1 MLYVSACR
9 LREELAVVQAH
20 AKNVLEQI
28 DRVVDEVMQ
37 DSINLQKMREQAY
50 DRGDAATRL
59 RRCPGSPCPPASLPA
74 SSGASK
80 PSSGMDHTS
89 KLLAMYAL
97 SHCAS
102 IFIHAHAEYH
112 YAHGRGTQKLK

>member
-1 MLYVSACR
+1 M

-20 AKNVLEQI
+20 AKDVLEQI
-28 DRVVDEVMQ
+28 DLVVDEVMQ
-37 DSINLQKMREQAY
+37 DTINLQKMREQK
-50 DRGDAATRL
+50 GDAATRL
-59 RRCPGSPCPPASLPA
+59 RRCPGPPCPTALLPA
-74 SSGASK
+74 SSRASK
-80 PSSGMDHTS
+80 PFSGIYHTS